1 MKIYINSAKE
11 NWVVDRFISEWNQY
25 NQKQTKNYYFGK
37 KIIWL
42 IAPWTWKK
50 VPKRQ
55 LIRNK
60 VLCTIHHIDEDK
72 FDSKEME
79 DFLDRD
85 KFVDLYHAI
94 SENTYNQIRKIT
106 SKPIVKIPFWVNQNI
121 WFEISS
127 KKSIYEEF
135 KLSPEKYYVGS
146 FQRDTEG
153 HDLISP
159 KLSKGPDQFI
169 EIVKYLN
176 SNKDNLHI
184 ILTGKR
190 RGYIMDQLDKVNI
203 PYTYFEMISFEK
215 INKLYNLLDLYIVSS
230 RYEGGPQSILEC
242 ALIKT
247 PIISTDVGIASE
259 ILSAQSIFEMNNFQ
273 NVAPQTEYAFNKVQK
288 YKIPKGFIEF
298 NEVFRKL
305 SE

>member
-1 MKIYINSAKE
+1 MN
-11 NWVVDRFISEWNQY
+11 
-25 NQKQTKNYYFGK
+25 
-37 KIIWL
+37 
-42 IAPWTWKK
+42 
-50 VPKRQ
+50 
-55 LIRNK
+55 
-60 VLCTIHHIDEDK
+60 
-72 FDSKEME
+72 
-79 DFLDRD
+79 
-85 KFVDLYHAI
+85 
-94 SENTYNQIRKIT
+94 
-106 SKPIVKIPFWVNQNI
+106 
-121 WFEISS
+121 
-127 KKSIYEEF
+127 
-135 KLSPEKYYVGS
+135 
-146 FQRDTEG
+146 
-153 HDLISP
+153 
-159 KLSKGPDQFI
+159 
-169 EIVKYLN
+169 
-176 SNKDNLHI
+176 
-184 ILTGKR
+184 
-190 RGYIMDQLDKVNI
+190 QLDIENI